1 MNTFNHYL
9 FGMVLSV
16 PLLAT
21 PVMALDDEANSFV
34 AIENIVSQQD
44 AEGALR
50 PFSDDRLASI
60 EGEGICIGCSSINVH
75 IRVSPITQFN
85 VTNQLTFA
93 FGRNISQSVDSV
105 SFNNAGRPRGG
116 RR

>member
-1 MNTFNHYL
+1 MNTFNHYV
-9 FGMVLSV
+9 FRMVVSV

-34 AIENIVSQQD
+34 AIENIVSQD
-44 AEGALR
+44 AEVTLR

-85 VTNQLTFA
+85 VTNQFTFA

>member
-21 PVMALDDEANSFV
+21 PVIALDDEANFFV
-34 AIENIVSQQD
+34 AIENIVSQD
-44 AEGALR
+44 AEVALR

-75 IRVSPITQFN
+75 VGVSPITQFN
-85 VTNQLTFA
+85 FTNQLTFA
-93 FGRNISQSVDSV
+93 FGKNISQSVGSV
-105 SFNNAGRPRGG
+105 SSNNAGRPRGG